1 MALSHQRC
9 ACDNP
14 ATLRLGTSDLP
25 PAADSDDPRPLIVHV
40 LYRLQVGGLENGV
53 VNLVNQL
60 PSDRYRFAI
69 VCLTES
75 TEFRNRIRRDDVAV
89 YEIHKRPGQDLGSW
103 WRLYRLFRTIRPS
116 LVHTRNIGCLEAQVP
131 AWLAGV
137 PCRVHG
143 EHGWDIAD
151 PQGNNRK
158 YQWLRRLHSPLV
170 HRFIAL
176 SKELEDYLLR
186 RVHISPGK
194 LSRIYN
200 GVDEGR
206 FHPGDSD
213 ALPPG
218 FADDD
223 SVVFGT
229 VGRMH
234 GVKDQVTLCRAFI
247 QLCRQR
253 PELAARLR
261 VVLLGDGPLRQTCT
275 ELLADAGLSEQAWL
289 PGSRDDVPMIMR
301 AFDVF
306 VLPSQAEG
314 ISNTILEAMACGLP
328 VIATDVGGNGELVD
342 NGRTGTLV
350 PRADPGTLA
359 NKMAIYADDPQL
371 RRRQG
376 ENGSDR
382 IANRF
387 SMAQMLSAYSGVY
400 DQLMERRGIAH

>member
-1 MALSHQRC
+1 M
-9 ACDNP
+9 
-14 ATLRLGTSDLP
+14 
-25 PAADSDDPRPLIVHV
+25 
-40 LYRLQVGGLENGV
+40 
-53 VNLVNQL
+53 
-60 PSDRYRFAI
+60 
-69 VCLTES
+69 
-75 TEFRNRIRRDDVAV
+75 
-89 YEIHKRPGQDLGSW
+89 
-103 WRLYRLFRTIRPS
+103 
-116 LVHTRNIGCLEAQVP
+116 HTRNIGCLEAQIP

-143 EHGWDIAD
+143 EHGWDVSD
-151 PQGNNRK
+151 PDGSNRK

-186 RVHISPGK
+186 QVRISPGK

-200 GVDEGR
+200 GVDNHH

-213 ALPPG
+213 VLPPV
-218 FADDD
+218 FADSD

-234 GVKDQVTLCRAFI
+234 GVKDQVTLARAFI

-253 PELAARLR
+253 PKLAARL
-261 VVLLGDGPLRQTCT
+261 VLLGDGPLRETCVQ
-275 ELLADAGLSEQAWL
+275 LFADAGLSERTWL
-289 PGSRDDVPMIMR
+289 PGSRDDVADIMR

-328 VIATDVGGNGELVD
+328 VIATAVGGNAELVD
-342 NGRTGTLV
+342 TGHTGTLV
-350 PRADPGTLA
+350 PRDNPEALA
-359 NKMAIYADDPQL
+359 AQMAIYGDNPQL
-371 RRRQG
+371 RRQQG
-376 ENGSDR
+376 ENGCNR
-382 IANRF
+382 IAERF

-400 DQLMERRGIAH
+400 DQLMEQRGIAH